1 MTITMA
7 GRRVL
12 TGIVTVLALM
22 LSWRIRVGWLGRDCV
37 GGGFSLSELAGME
50 DPVFGAESRDILFYI
65 CSESGNHHNSELRTF
80 HSVRCPNLYSVL

>member
-1 MTITMA
+1 MTITTA

-50 DPVFGAESRDILFYI
+50 DPVFGAESRDILYLFGV
-65 CSESGNHHNSELRTF
+65 SHNSELRTF
-80 HSVRCPNLYSVL
+80 SPMS